1 MRSYELMTIHRPDL
15 SEDQV
20 RSEVS
25 GIEESLKAQGADLVG
40 TEFWGKRRFAYEIDH
55 MREGFYSVLTFAA
68 VPGSLNEVD
77 RTLSLADSVVRHKF
91 VRLEKMSQSPDTKRN
106 NANEE
111 SSNGNE

>member
-25 GIEESLKAQGADLVG
+25 GIEESLKSQGADLTN

-55 MREGFYSVLTFAA
+55 MREGFYSVLAFEAE
-68 VPGSLNEVD
+68 PGSLNDVD
-77 RTLSLADSVVRHKF
+77 RSLSLADSVVRHKF
-91 VRLEKMSQSPDTKRN
+91 VRLEKVSQSPDTKRSN
-106 NANEE
+106 TNEE
-111 SSNGNE
+111 SNNGNE